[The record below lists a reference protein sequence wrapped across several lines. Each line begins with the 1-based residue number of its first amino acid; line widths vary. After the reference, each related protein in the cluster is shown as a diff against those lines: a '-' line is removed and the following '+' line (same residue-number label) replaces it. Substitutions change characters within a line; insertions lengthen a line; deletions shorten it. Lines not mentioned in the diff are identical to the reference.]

1 VTVPGGRAARAAMI
15 LVPVALV
22 LVLGLVTAG
31 GDGGLGPEPPSEGNR
46 GRERTR
52 AIASAEDPLT
62 LWVGGDS
69 LAAGPS
75 WAVFEAANAT
85 GVVTPTAEYQVGT
98 GLVRDEYWDWTRH
111 VDAVLRARNPDVA
124 VFMVGANDNQPLAVD
139 GVSYPAGS
147 PEWVTEYR
155 RRVAATM
162 DALTRRGRTAIWI
175 GMPPMRDPAFSA
187 AMSVVNGVFAEEA
200 AAHGVTYIDA
210 YTLFSQP
217 GQPGVYI
224 DAVPTPVGPVSV
236 RLDDGIHLNVDGS
249 RYVATVVLNELVALG
264 LVPEAVVRGT

>member
-1 VTVPGGRAARAAMI
+1 MI
-15 LVPVALV
+15 LVPVGLV

-31 GDGGLGPEPPSEGNR
+31 GDGVLGPEPPSDGNR
-46 GRERTR
+46 GRKRTR
-52 AIASAEDPLT
+52 TVASADDPLT

-75 WAVFEAANAT
+75 WAVFDAATAT
-85 GVVTPTAEYQVGT
+85 GVITPMAEYQVGT
-98 GLVRDEYWDWTRH
+98 GLVRAEYWDWTRH
-111 VDAVLRARNPDVA
+111 VDAVLRARDPDVA
-124 VFMVGANDNQPLAVD
+124 VFMVGANDNQPLAID
-139 GVSYPAGS
+139 GISYPAGS
-147 PEWVTEYR
+147 PEWLAEYR

-162 DALTRRGRTAIWI
+162 DVLARHGRTAIWI

-200 AAHGVTYIDA
+200 AAHGVTYVDA
-210 YTLFSQP
+210 YSLFSPP

-224 DAVPTPVGPVSV
+224 DAVPTAVGPVPV

-249 RYVATVVLNELVALG
+249 RYVATVVLNELVRLG
-264 LVPEAVVRGT
+264 LLAPPL

>member
-1 VTVPGGRAARAAMI
+1 VNVLASRGARAALI
-15 LVPVALV
+15 LVPVLAV
-22 LVLGLVTAG
+22 LAAGFLTA
-31 GDGGLGPEPPSEGNR
+31 DDSTTGPTA
-46 GRERTR
+46 GRERRRDRTPHV
-52 AIASAEDPLT
+52 ATAADPLR

-75 WAVFEAANAT
+75 WAVFDAATAT
-85 GVVTPTAEYQVGT
+85 GVVTPLAEYQVGT
-98 GLVRDEYWDWTRH
+98 GIVRNEYWDWTRH
-111 VDAVLRARNPDVA
+111 LDAVLRARDPDVA

-139 GVSYPAGS
+139 GVSHPAGS
-147 PEWVTEYR
+147 PEWVAEYR

-162 DALTRRGRTAIWI
+162 DVLTRRGRTAIWI
-175 GMPPMRDPAFSA
+175 GMPPMRDPALSA
-187 AMSVVNGVFAEEA
+187 AMGVVNGVFAEEA

-210 YTLFSQP
+210 YALFSPP

-224 DAVPTPVGPVSV
+224 DAVPTPVGPVPV

-264 LVPEAVVRGT
+264 LLPSAM